1 MGGQSAEREV
11 SLKSGNAVLGA
22 LLKQGVEAVAVDVG
36 DDVIDRLSSGG
47 FDRAFIILHG
57 RGGEDG
63 VIQGVLQRIGMPYT
77 GSGVLGSALGM
88 DKFRTKAVWRG
99 LGIPTPE
106 SVLMIDESD
115 LDRAAMLGYPLMVK
129 PICEGSSIGM
139 NKVESTEQLHRAWRV
154 AREYDAQVLAERW
167 IHGEEYTTSILLGEA
182 LPMIR
187 LETPHQFYD
196 YEAKYS
202 ADTTRYHCPCGLER
216 ERETDLQALCLKAFE
231 VIGASGWGRVDLML
245 DQQRRP
251 WLIEVNTVPG
261 MTDHSL
267 VPMSARVAGIDFDE
281 LVIRILATSLG
292 SGGDE

>member
-1 MGGQSAEREV
+1 
-11 SLKSGNAVLGA
+11 
-22 LLKQGVEAVAVDVG
+22 
-36 DDVIDRLSSGG
+36 
-47 FDRAFIILHG
+47 
-57 RGGEDG
+57 
-63 VIQGVLQRIGMPYT
+63 
-77 GSGVLGSALGM
+77 M